1 MKNEK
6 ICGIYKITNLVNGK
20 VYIGKSV
27 DIENRWKQH
36 LVKARTCQFVLYKAM
51 RKYGVDNFKF
61 EVVET
66 CTEAELFD
74 KEREYVAAERS
85 YIGWPDSNGYNMS
98 IGGEGQTGWGL
109 PVDAYSLDGRYV
121 DSYPNIVAASED
133 TSTPQS
139 SIVNCCAGR
148 RKSAGGYIWRY
159 DGDDAP
165 TPYHSDVKTRSV
177 GQYDFD
183 GNLIASYNTLAEAA
197 KAVHAHKTQ
206 ISACC
211 RGVCY
216 SCKGYQWRYADDEP
230 PTEYPFK
237 STYHSTH
244 THKLDR

>member
-27 DIENRWKQH
+27 NIKKRWIGHASKSK
-36 LVKARTCQFVLYKAM
+36 VCDYVLYKAI
-51 RKYGVDNFKF
+51 RKYGLDNFKF
-61 EVVET
+61 EVVEQ
-66 CTEAELFD
+66 CDEPLLND
-74 KEREYVAAERS
+74 REKYYIALYRS
-85 YIGWPDSNGYNMS
+85 YIGWSDARGYNMS
-98 IGGEGQTGWGL
+98 IGGEGQSGFGV
-109 PVDAYSLDGRYV
+109 PVDMY
-121 DSYPNIVAASED
+121 AASGEYLGSYASID
-133 TSTPQS
+133 EAAGGTGCNPC

-148 RKSAGGYIWRY
+148 RKLAGGYMWRHK
-159 DGDDAP
+159 GDDAP
-165 TPYHSDVKTRSV
+165 EPYRCERKTRAV
-177 GQYDFD
+177 NQYDFD
-183 GNLIASYNTLAEAA
+183 GNLIASYSTLAEAA